1 MSGFVYGE
9 RSLKNLATC
18 HANLQRIAHLA
29 IKYTTV
35 DFTITEGVRSQER
48 QEQLV
53 KSGASKTMKSYHLD
67 SKDGVIDNKG
77 MALDFYPIVNGVLDV
92 NANMSYFKVVA
103 DAFKKA
109 AAELGF
115 RVTWGGDWKSF
126 RDGPHIQLEA

>member
-1 MSGFVYGE
+1 MSEFVYGE

-18 HANLQRIAHLA
+18 HENLQRIAHLA
-29 IKYTTV
+29 IKYTEV
-35 DFTITEGVRSQER
+35 DFTITEGVRSKER

-53 KSGASKTMKSYHLD
+53 KSGASKTMNSYHLD
-67 SKDGVIDNKG
+67 SKDGKIDNKG
-77 MALDFYPIVNGVLDV
+77 MALDFYPIVDGKLDV
-92 NANMSYFKVVA
+92 DADIKYFKAVA